1 MAVAMIRSSGSRG
14 RPRERRGLPSVSSGL
29 EGDVL
34 TRLSMT
40 TLDNRCNN
48 GNAVSIMNFRDID
61 VQSDSLFAAVDGMR
75 IHYKRSGS
83 GPTVVLLH
91 GSASSLHGVEAVA
104 QRLWGSFDVIRPDL
118 PGFGV
123 TGPRPDRDYRV
134 ATYAAALA
142 RFLDTIGVAR
152 CAVAGNS
159 LGGNIAW
166 NLALDRP
173 EHLQLTGLVLINATG
188 YPDKE
193 LPAAMALARNP
204 IVGQLLRRFMPRRAV
219 ERSLRQ
225 AVGPNSDIVDAA
237 MVERA
242 HRLWNRPGNRSA
254 FVDFLTTD
262 QPDRSAEIPGI
273 TVPTLV
279 LRSADMDGQHFI
291 RDIAGSTEKVHPDG
305 GHLLPEEDP
314 AWVAD
319 AINDFLQSLQ
329 PRNAK

>member
-1 MAVAMIRSSGSRG
+1 MRVDDF
-14 RPRERRGLPSVSSGL
+14 
-29 EGDVL
+29 DVH
-34 TRLSMT
+34 
-40 TLDNRCNN
+40 
-48 GNAVSIMNFRDID
+48 
-61 VQSDSLFAAVDGMR
+61 SDSRFAAVDGMR
-75 IHYKRSGS
+75 IHYKRSGT

-91 GSASSLHGVEAVA
+91 GSASSLYGVEAVA
-104 QRLWGSFDVIRPDL
+104 QRLYGSFEVIRPDL

-134 ATYAAALA
+134 ATYAGTLA
-142 RFLDTIGVAR
+142 RFLDTIGVQR
-152 CAVAGNS
+152 CAVVGNS

-166 NLALDRP
+166 NLALDHP
-173 EHLQLTGLVLINATG
+173 EQLTGLVLINATG

-204 IVGQLLRRFMPRRAV
+204 VIGQLLRRFMPRRAV

-225 AVGPNSDIVDAA
+225 AVGPNSDIVDSA

-262 QPDRSAEIPGI
+262 QPDRSAEIPYI
-273 TVPTLV
+273 DVPTLV
-279 LRSADMDGQHFI
+279 LRSADMDGQHFT
-291 RDIAGSTEKVHPDG
+291 RDIAGSIEKVHPDG

-319 AINDFLQSLQ
+319 AVTEFLHSR
-329 PRNAK
+329 PVRNA

>member
-1 MAVAMIRSSGSRG
+1 MEISDT
-14 RPRERRGLPSVSSGL
+14 
-29 EGDVL
+29 DVH
-34 TRLSMT
+34 S
-40 TLDNRCNN
+40 N
-48 GNAVSIMNFRDID
+48 S
-61 VQSDSLFAAVDGMR
+61 QFATVDGMR
-75 IHYKRSGS
+75 IHYKRSGT
-83 GPTVVLLH
+83 GPTLVLLH
-91 GSASSLHGVEAVA
+91 GSASSLYGVEAVA
-104 QRLWGSFDVIRPDL
+104 QRLWPSFDVIRLDL

-134 ATYAAALA
+134 TTYAGTLA
-142 RFLDTIGVAR
+142 RFLDALGVER

-166 NLALDRP
+166 NLALDHP
-173 EHLQLTGLVLINATG
+173 DHLQLTGLVLINATG

-242 HRLWNRPGNRSA
+242 HRMWNRPGNRAA
-254 FVDFLTTD
+254 FVDFLCTD
-262 QPDRSAEIPGI
+262 QPDRSGEIPHI
-273 TVPTLV
+273 HVRTLV
-279 LRSADMDGQHFI
+279 LRSADMDGQHFT
-291 RDIAGSTEKVHPDG
+291 RDIAGSVEKVHPDG

-314 AWVAD
+314 VWVAD
-319 AINDFLQSLQ
+319 AIAEYLQSLQ
-329 PRNAK
+329 FGGTE

>member
-1 MAVAMIRSSGSRG
+1 VAVAMIRSSGSRG
-14 RPRERRGLPSVSSGL
+14 RPRDRPGLCSTRSAL
-29 EGDVL
+29 DDDVL

-40 TLDNRCNN
+40 SLDTIHNN
-48 GNAVSIMNFRDID
+48 GNTVAIMKVVDID
-61 VQSDSLFAAVDGMR
+61 DHPDSQFAAVDGMR
-75 IHYKRSGS
+75 IHYKRSGR

-91 GSASSLHGVEAVA
+91 GSASSLYGVAALA
-104 QRLWGSFDVIRPDL
+104 QRLWPSFEVIRPDL

-134 ATYAAALA
+134 ATYAATLA
-142 RFLDTIGVAR
+142 RFLDAIGVER
-152 CAVAGNS
+152 CTVAGNS

-166 NLALDRP
+166 NLALDHAER
-173 EHLQLTGLVLINATG
+173 LTGVVLINATG

-193 LPAAMALARNP
+193 LPAAMRLARNP
-204 IVGQLLRRFMPRRAV
+204 VIGQLLRRFMPRRAV

-237 MVERA
+237 MVDRA

-262 QPDRSAEIPGI
+262 QHDRSAEIARI
-273 TVPTLV
+273 SVPTLV
-279 LRSADMDGQHFI
+279 LRSADMDGQHFS
-291 RDIAGSTEKVHPDG
+291 RDIAGSIEKVHPDG

-314 AWVAD
+314 AWVAE
-319 AINDFLQSLQ
+319 AITEFLLSLPGKGTPQ
-329 PRNAK
+329 

>member
-1 MAVAMIRSSGSRG
+1 M
-14 RPRERRGLPSVSSGL
+14 P
-29 EGDVL
+29 
-34 TRLSMT
+34 
-40 TLDNRCNN
+40 TLDSNHNN
-48 GNAVSIMNFRDID
+48 GNTVSIMEISDTD
-61 VQSDSLFAAVDGMR
+61 VHSNSQFATVDGMR
-75 IHYKRSGS
+75 IHYKRSGT
-83 GPTVVLLH
+83 GPTLVLLH
-91 GSASSLHGVEAVA
+91 GSASSLYGVEAVA
-104 QRLWGSFDVIRPDL
+104 QRLWPSFDVIRLDL

-134 ATYAAALA
+134 TTYAETLA
-142 RFLDTIGVAR
+142 RFLDALGVER

-166 NLALDRP
+166 NLALDHP
-173 EHLQLTGLVLINATG
+173 DHLQLTGLVLINATG

-242 HRLWNRPGNRSA
+242 HRMWNRPGNRAA
-254 FVDFLTTD
+254 FVDFLCTD
-262 QPDRSAEIPGI
+262 QPDRSGEIPHI
-273 TVPTLV
+273 HVPTLV
-279 LRSADMDGQHFI
+279 LRSADMDGQHFT
-291 RDIAGSTEKVHPDG
+291 RDIAGSVEKVHPDG

-314 AWVAD
+314 VWVAD
-319 AINDFLQSLQ
+319 AITEYLQSPQ
-329 PRNAK
+329 FGGTE

>member
-1 MAVAMIRSSGSRG
+1 MIRSSGNGG
-14 RPRERRGLPSVSSGL
+14 RPLGRRSSISASDDG
-29 EGDVL
+29 GL

-40 TLDNRCNN
+40 FLDTAHNN
-48 GNAVSIMNFRDID
+48 GNTVSIMIGSDID
-61 VQSDSLFAAVDGMR
+61 IHPDSRFAEVDGMR
-75 IHYKRSGS
+75 IHYKRSGK

-91 GSASSLHGVEAVA
+91 GSASSLYGVEAIA

-134 ATYAAALA
+134 TTYAATLA
-142 RFLDTIGVAR
+142 RFLDAIGVQR
-152 CAVAGNS
+152 CTVVGNS

-166 NLALDRP
+166 NLALDHP
-173 EHLQLTGLVLINATG
+173 EQLTALVLINATG
-188 YPDKE
+188 YPDKD
-193 LPAAMALARNP
+193 LPAAMRLARNP
-204 IVGQLLRRFMPRRAV
+204 VVGQLLRRFMPRRAV

-242 HRLWNRPGNRSA
+242 HRLWNRAGNRAA
-254 FVDFLTTD
+254 FVDFVATD
-262 QPDRSAEIPGI
+262 QPDRSFEIPYI
-273 TVPTLV
+273 SVPTLV
-279 LRSADMDGQHFI
+279 LRSAGMEGQHFT
-291 RDIAGSTEKVHPDG
+291 RDIAGSVENVHPGG

-319 AINDFLQSLQ
+319 AITEFLQSL
-329 PRNAK
+329 PDHRNAR

>member
-1 MAVAMIRSSGSRG
+1 
-14 RPRERRGLPSVSSGL
+14 
-29 EGDVL
+29 
-34 TRLSMT
+34 MT
-40 TLDNRCNN
+40 TLDTLRNF
-48 GNAVSIMNFRDID
+48 GNTVSIMNVRDID
-61 VQSDSLFAAVDGMR
+61 VHSDSRFAAVDGMR
-75 IHYKRSGS
+75 IHYRRSGK

-91 GSASSLHGVEAVA
+91 GSASSLYGVEAVA
-104 QRLWGSFDVIRPDL
+104 QRLRDSFDVIRLDL

-134 ATYAAALA
+134 ATYAGTLA
-142 RFLDTIGVAR
+142 RFLDTIGVER

-166 NLALDRP
+166 NLALDHP

-204 IVGQLLRRFMPRRAV
+204 VVGQLLRRFMPRRAV

-237 MVERA
+237 MVDRA
-242 HRLWNRPGNRSA
+242 HRLWNRAGNRSA

-262 QPDRSAEIPGI
+262 QPDRSADIPDI
-273 TVPTLV
+273 EVPTLV
-279 LRSADMDGQHFI
+279 LRSADMDGQHFT

-319 AINDFLQSLQ
+319 AVTEFLQSLPAEERQ
-329 PRNAK
+329 

>member
-1 MAVAMIRSSGSRG
+1 
-14 RPRERRGLPSVSSGL
+14 
-29 EGDVL
+29 
-34 TRLSMT
+34 
-40 TLDNRCNN
+40 
-48 GNAVSIMNFRDID
+48 MNLRDID
-61 VQSDSLFAAVDGMR
+61 VHSDSRFAAVDGMR

-91 GSASSLHGVEAVA
+91 GSASSLYGVEAVA

-142 RFLDTIGVAR
+142 RFLDTIGVER

-166 NLALDRP
+166 NLALDHP
-173 EHLQLTGLVLINATG
+173 ERLDLTGLVLINATG

-225 AVGPNSDIVDAA
+225 AVGPNSAIVDAA
-237 MVERA
+237 MVDRA

-262 QPDRSAEIPGI
+262 QPDRSAEIPDI
-273 TVPTLV
+273 SVPTLA
-279 LRSADMDGQHFI
+279 LCSADMDGQHFV

-319 AINDFLQSLQ
+319 AITEFLQAIQ
-329 PRNAK
+329 PGNAK

>member
-1 MAVAMIRSSGSRG
+1 
-14 RPRERRGLPSVSSGL
+14 
-29 EGDVL
+29 
-34 TRLSMT
+34 MT
-40 TLDNRCNN
+40 FLDTVHIN
-48 GNAVSIMNFRDID
+48 GNTVTIMNMRDID
-61 VQSDSLFAAVDGMR
+61 VRPDSQFAEVDGMR
-75 IHYKRSGS
+75 FHYKRSGK

-91 GSASSLHGVEAVA
+91 GSASSLYGVEALA
-104 QRLWGSFDVIRPDL
+104 RRLWSSFDVIRPDL

-134 ATYAAALA
+134 TTYAATLA
-142 RFLDTIGVAR
+142 RFFDTIGVER
-152 CAVAGNS
+152 CTVVGNS

-166 NLALDRP
+166 NLALDHP
-173 EHLQLTGLVLINATG
+173 EHLDALVLINATG

-193 LPAAMALARNP
+193 LPASMQLVRNP
-204 IVGQLLRRFMPRRAV
+204 VIGQILRQFMPRRAV

-254 FVDFLTTD
+254 FVDFVTTD
-262 QPDRSAEIPGI
+262 QPDRSFEIPYI
-273 TVPTLV
+273 KVPTLV
-279 LRSADMDGQHFI
+279 LRSADMDGQHFTH
-291 RDIAGSTEKVHPDG
+291 DIDGSIEKVHPDG

-319 AINDFLQSLQ
+319 AITEFLQSL
-329 PRNAK
+329 PELRNAR

>member
-1 MAVAMIRSSGSRG
+1 MKS
-14 RPRERRGLPSVSSGL
+14 
-29 EGDVL
+29 D
-34 TRLSMT
+34 
-40 TLDNRCNN
+40 
-48 GNAVSIMNFRDID
+48 DID
-61 VQSDSLFAAVDGMR
+61 VQPNSRFAAVDGMR
-75 IHYKRSGS
+75 IHYKRSGT

-91 GSASSLHGVEAVA
+91 GSASSLFGVEAVA

-142 RFLDTIGVAR
+142 RFLGTTGVER
-152 CAVAGNS
+152 CAVVGNS

-166 NLALDRP
+166 NLALDHP
-173 EHLQLTGLVLINATG
+173 EHLKLTGLVLINATG

-193 LPAAMALARNP
+193 LPAAMALAHNP

-225 AVGPNSDIVDAA
+225 AVGPNSGIVDTA

-262 QPDRSAEIPGI
+262 QPDRSAEIPYI
-273 TVPTLV
+273 SVPTLV

-291 RDIAGSTEKVHPDG
+291 RDIADSTEKIHPDG

-319 AINDFLQSLQ
+319 AITEFLQSL
-329 PRNAK
+329 PYRNAQ

>member
-1 MAVAMIRSSGSRG
+1 
-14 RPRERRGLPSVSSGL
+14 
-29 EGDVL
+29 
-34 TRLSMT
+34 
-40 TLDNRCNN
+40 
-48 GNAVSIMNFRDID
+48 MNSRDID
-61 VQSDSLFAAVDGMR
+61 VHANSRFASVDGMR
-75 IHYKRSGS
+75 IHYRRSGK

-91 GSASSLHGVEAVA
+91 GSASSLYGVEAVA
-104 QRLWGSFDVIRPDL
+104 QRLWASFDVIRLDL

-134 ATYAAALA
+134 TTYAGTLA
-142 RFLDTIGVAR
+142 RFLDAVGVER

-166 NLALDRP
+166 NLGLDHP
-173 EHLQLTGLVLINATG
+173 EHLHLTGLVLINATG

-204 IVGQLLRRFMPRRAV
+204 VVGQLLRWFMPRRAV

-225 AVGPNSDIVDAA
+225 AVGPDSDIVDAA

-242 HRLWNRPGNRSA
+242 HRLWNRPGNRAA
-254 FVDFLTTD
+254 FVDFLCTD
-262 QPDRSAEIPGI
+262 QPDRSAEIPDI
-273 TVPTLV
+273 SVPTLV
-279 LRSADMDGQHFI
+279 LRSAEMDGQHFT
-291 RDIAGSTEKVHPDG
+291 RDIAGSAEKVHPGG

-319 AINDFLQSLQ
+319 AITEFLHSVQTG
-329 PRNAK
+329 NTK